1 MGCSN
6 WCRGELLDFL
16 LAHCPSYWFLTVG
29 RVWVLNR
36 RARWLHLVCYSS
48 NSIIEWRIWVR
59 DVLINQRC
67 HAAIVHIRRGGE
79 LWGDRKEVLLT
90 NLHPNIV
97 LLDADYSGKMLL
109 FRYWSFKSTDTT
121 TLNRRV
127 SLILPTRQ
135 LEQPEILLTHRFT
148 LHSIFQRLRGTIM
161 KTTTIHQI
169 HSRNRSR
176 SRGMHKKRD
185 HLTKSEQAWTITS
198 TWYSFVQQKGDPSVS
213 DDFSLLQ
220 WKGVQLQ
227 QHRQFSVQMWHPQ

>member
-1 MGCSN
+1 MASSFNNPFSSGLGRVGLKRSVHVDGGANATYWKDRSMGCSN
-6 WCRGELLDFL
+6 WCR
-16 LAHCPSYWFLTVG
+16 
-29 RVWVLNR
+29 
-36 RARWLHLVCYSS
+36 
-48 NSIIEWRIWVR
+48 
-59 DVLINQRC
+59 
-67 HAAIVHIRRGGE
+67 
-79 LWGDRKEVLLT
+79 
-90 NLHPNIV
+90 
-97 LLDADYSGKMLL
+97 DYSGKMLL
-109 FRYWSFKSTDTT
+109 FRYWSFESTDTT

-198 TWYSFVQQKGDPSVS
+198 T
-213 DDFSLLQ
+213 
-220 WKGVQLQ
+220 
-227 QHRQFSVQMWHPQ
+227 